1 MSNNR
6 TVSHWKSIDYID
18 ISSPNFLAEWII
30 NKFTSLVFCILS
42 GGQAY
47 NQLAK
52 IARNVIRKEN
62 WQIKH
67 MDNLPLNNHQ
77 LTIDQSFWPKYKEAT
92 LQDWLFCIMKKK

>member
-18 ISSPNFLAEWII
+18 ISSSSNFLAEWIS
-30 NKFTSLVFCILS
+30 NEFTSMAFCIPS

-47 NQLAK
+47 NQLVK
-52 IARNVIRKEN
+52 TARNVIGRED

-67 MDNLPLNNHQ
+67 MDNLPMNNHQ
-77 LTIDQSFWPKYKEAT
+77 LTINQSF
-92 LQDWLFCIMKKK
+92 